1 MTLTS
6 EDFRSPF
13 SPTFRANLASMSE
26 KLDSIE
32 ERFSQIEKS
41 AAEIQRFFSSAE
53 AASGSQKFV
62 ELQTTGWS
70 PSAVGDVS
78 ANEYQGISFHL
89 EWENGAFVKVNEQGC
104 RAFDL
109 SVKLNEPTQMPDP
122 AIITGADG
130 LEEDTVVLG
139 VEISDGI
146 VAFCSNRPRLKVT
159 CE

>member
-62 ELQTTGWS
+62 ALQTTGWS
-70 PSAVGDVS
+70 PSAIGDVS
-78 ANEYQGISFHL
+78 ANEYQGISFDL
-89 EWENGAFVKVNEQGC
+89 EWESGGFVKVNEQGC

-130 LEEDTVVLG
+130 LEEETVVLG
-139 VEISDGI
+139 VEIADGI